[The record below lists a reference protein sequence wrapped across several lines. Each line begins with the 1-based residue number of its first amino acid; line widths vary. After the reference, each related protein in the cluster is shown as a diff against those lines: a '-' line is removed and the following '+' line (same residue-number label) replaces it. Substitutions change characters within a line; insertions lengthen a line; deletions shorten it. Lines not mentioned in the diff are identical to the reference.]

1 MSLYYTKC
9 NKPIFLK
16 DKITL
21 KSYWFKTFSFPDF
34 TKLYKIFYEKNKKIG
49 NKRVKSFKK
58 GIITDYLTPA
68 GFAYWI
74 MCDGSLQNN
83 GKTLQL
89 HSQSFTFEENQQ
101 LRYYFII
108 PLDELN
114 KKFKLHSYVIPH
126 KTIYY
131 IIEIPN
137 RDYQLLY
144 ELVNQFMIPS
154 LMYKIVKTN
163 NA

>member
-1 MSLYYTKC
+1 MIEP
-9 NKPIFLK
+9 KPRFLK

-34 TKLYKIFYEKNKKIG
+34 TKLYKIFYGKNKKIG
-49 NKRVKSFKK
+49 NKRVKSFEK
-58 GIITDYLTPA
+58 GFITDYLTPA

-101 LRYYFII
+101 LS
-108 PLDELN
+108 DELN
-114 KKFKLHSYVIPH
+114 QKFKLHSYVIPH

-154 LMYKIVKTN
+154 LMYKIVKNN